1 MQKARKFVNKC
12 IRIEESIVKLRVG
25 GHPRL
30 IFWENL
36 GNLYRF
42 SILVWRGVTSH
53 SMPISLLIP
62 LKKSSW
68 EMGLVKICMRILFFS
83 LFFCLLSFEILS
95 LVFLPIMEWGGWETA
110 LSLASWMKRSQKR
123 LLACRLIAQI
133 VSKALHARMTC
144 STTHTCVANDYP
156 LRLILKYIFLWTR
169 RQSNCAKMS

>member
-12 IRIEESIVKLRVG
+12 IRIVESIVKLRVG

-42 SILVWRGVTSH
+42 SPISNFGWRGVTWLH
-53 SMPISLLIP
+53 MPIYSHTTQKI
-62 LKKSSW
+62 SW
-68 EMGLVKICMRILFFS
+68 EMGLVKICMRRCVFFS

-156 LRLILKYIFLWTR
+156 LRLILKYIFFVD
-169 RQSNCAKMS
+169 S